1 MDGGWMGVK
10 GRGQRGGG
18 TRGSPH
24 WQKERKKLRAVLR
37 APGARGRRARG
48 HGSRPVTG
56 HGTSAHLFQCLDDLE
71 RPGPRCGKPQDDV
84 ALHRVEHR
92 RRHALIDPRA
102 GFFADNR
109 PPGRGPGSVPGAP
122 SVHAG
127 PSSPFDAMDWSNT
140 STHWEG
146 TPRTVCPAQ
155 CPRIGQSDD
164 VMGEKYYAGHFAKP
178 LFMNWSLHVC
188 S

>member
-1 MDGGWMGVK
+1 MDGGWMGWGVGVSAGAGHVARHIGK
-10 GRGQRGGG
+10 
-18 TRGSPH
+18 
-24 WQKERKKLRAVLR
+24 KERKKLRAVLR

-109 PPGRGPGSVPGAP
+109 PPGRGPGLVPGAP

-155 CPRIGQSDD
+155 CPRIGSQTTLWGKNIMRDISRNR
-164 VMGEKYYAGHFAKP
+164 Y
-178 LFMNWSLHVC
+178 L
-188 S
+188 

>member
-1 MDGGWMGVK
+1 M
-10 GRGQRGGG
+10 
-18 TRGSPH
+18 
-24 WQKERKKLRAVLR
+24 
-37 APGARGRRARG
+37 
-48 HGSRPVTG
+48 
-56 HGTSAHLFQCLDDLE
+56 
-71 RPGPRCGKPQDDV
+71 
-84 ALHRVEHR
+84 
-92 RRHALIDPRA
+92 
-102 GFFADNR
+102 
-109 PPGRGPGSVPGAP
+109 PGAP

-164 VMGEKYYAGHFAKP
+164 VIAGKILCGKRHFAKP

>member
-1 MDGGWMGVK
+1 
-10 GRGQRGGG
+10 
-18 TRGSPH
+18 
-24 WQKERKKLRAVLR
+24 
-37 APGARGRRARG
+37 
-48 HGSRPVTG
+48 
-56 HGTSAHLFQCLDDLE
+56 
-71 RPGPRCGKPQDDV
+71 V

-92 RRHALIDPRA
+92 RRHALIDRRA

-164 VMGEKYYAGHFAKP
+164 VMGENIMRDISRNRY
-178 LFMNWSLHVC
+178 L
-188 S
+188 

>member
-1 MDGGWMGVK
+1 MDGGGVGVG

-24 WQKERKKLRAVLR
+24 WQKRAKKVEGGSN
-37 APGARGRRARG
+37 APRSARGRRARG

-56 HGTSAHLFQCLDDLE
+56 HGTIAHLFQCLDDLE

-92 RRHALIDPRA
+92 RRHALIP
-102 GFFADNR
+102 
-109 PPGRGPGSVPGAP
+109 GPGFSLTIVPRGEGRRVPDPP

-155 CPRIGQSDD
+155 CPRTGQSDD
-164 VMGEKYYAGHFAKP
+164 VIMREKYYAENDISRNRY
-178 LFMNWSLHVC
+178 L
-188 S
+188 